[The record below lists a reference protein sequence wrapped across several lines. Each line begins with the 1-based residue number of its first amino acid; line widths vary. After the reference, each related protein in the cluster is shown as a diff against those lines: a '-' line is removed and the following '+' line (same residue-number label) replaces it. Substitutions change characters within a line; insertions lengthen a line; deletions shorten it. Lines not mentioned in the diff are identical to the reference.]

1 LYHAKHLGF
10 ERVVTLTVPPDVKP
24 VYQATIRFYEKHGFV
39 LRKKYTEL
47 WENGAVE
54 LVRTLTDIVNSPGTI
69 YDA

>member
-1 LYHAKHLGF
+1 
-10 ERVVTLTVPPDVKP
+10 VPPDVKP